1 MADESN
7 DTTQGT
13 ENNDYLVTQV
23 IKKKSD
29 GTFDSLIPLGG
40 QAKNIYCQV
49 QLQEGGSK
57 TWISLQK
64 LAENYADFLQN
75 GIFMVASSDRVA
87 PTDTTRNPLWI
98 DYGTWQNYDGI
109 NSFPNSD

>member
-1 MADESN
+1 
-7 DTTQGT
+7 
-13 ENNDYLVTQV
+13 
-23 IKKKSD
+23 
-29 GTFDSLIPLGG
+29 
-40 QAKNIYCQV
+40 
-49 QLQEGGSK
+49 
-57 TWISLQK
+57 
-64 LAENYADFLQN
+64 LQN